1 MGLFG
6 ASLSFI
12 LAEKGVEFKD
22 LGELALMGIPYV
34 LKVLI
39 APIIDSVIAIV
50 FMRINENSLNQEHME
65 RERLFLY
72 L

>member
-1 MGLFG
+1 LGLFG

-22 LGELALMGIPYV
+22 LGELALMGLPYV

-50 FMRINENSLNQEHME
+50 FMRIK
-65 RERLFLY
+65 
-72 L
+72 